1 MAEIPRPQRPT
12 PLPLSALARAVQAS
26 HSGPDVSVTGVALH
40 TGLVQPGDLFA
51 ALPGANRHG
60 IEFWPS
66 AVAAGATAVLTDAE
80 GAAVLPEETPRVVIE
95 APRSRLGAIAAEIY
109 GTSDIGS
116 MAIAAVTGTNGKT
129 STAFL
134 LDALM
139 RGLGWTTALSTTA
152 ERAVAGIPYKSTL
165 TTPEAPDIHAMLALA
180 KEQGV
185 RGLAIEISA
194 QALDKNRLDRVMVD
208 VAGFTNL
215 SHDHFEDF
223 GNMDNY
229 LAAKAELFTPERA
242 RTAVICVDTPWG
254 LALARGTTIP
264 YWTVGGSESE
274 GVKGRPHWRYA
285 ITAIEGDTTTFS
297 LSAPEGEAIELV
309 APIIG
314 EHMVANAALAAVMLI
329 LQGVMPT
336 ELARSMGPGTS
347 GIPVFVPGRVER
359 VSGPSGPQVFVDA
372 GRSEDAYR
380 ATLET
385 LRARTSGK
393 LVMVCGTSGNRDA
406 SKRPLMG
413 ATAARLADVVIVTDD
428 DPRREDP
435 AVIRAGLLQG
445 VASVEGSTW
454 FEIPDPSEAI
464 RRAISMVGEGDSVLW
479 SGPGSQNYRDIGGEK
494 VPYSARDEARAALRE
509 AGFAPE
515 HTDD

>member
-12 PLPLSALARAVQAS
+12 PLSIHSVANAVGAL
-26 HSGPDVSVTGVALH
+26 HHGPDVSVTGVALH

-60 IEFWPS
+60 IEFWP
-66 AVAAGATAVLTDAE
+66 AAEKAGATAVLTDAE
-80 GAAVLPEETPRVVIE
+80 GAAALPEETPRLVIDS
-95 APRSRLGAIAAEIY
+95 PRARLGEIAAEIY
-109 GTSDIGS
+109 GTGDIGS
-116 MAIAAVTGTNGKT
+116 MIVTAVTGTNGKT

-152 ERAVAGIPYKSTL
+152 ERAVAGVPYKSTL

-185 RGLAIEISA
+185 SGLAIEVSA
-194 QALDKNRLDRVMVD
+194 QALDKNRLDRVVAD

-229 LAAKAELFTPERA
+229 LAAKAALFTPVRA
-242 RTAVICVDTPWG
+242 RKAVICVDTPWG

-264 YWTVGGSESE
+264 FWTVGADRSE
-274 GVKGRPHWRYA
+274 GLDTAPHWRYS
-285 ITAIEGDTTTFS
+285 ITATVGDTTTFQ
-297 LSAPEGEAIELV
+297 LSSPEGEVIQLV

-314 EHMVANAALAAVMLI
+314 EHMVANAALATVMLI
-329 LQGVMPT
+329 LHGVAPT
-336 ELARSMGPGTS
+336 DLARTMGPGTP

-359 VSGPSGPQVFVDA
+359 VSGPTGPQVFVDA

-385 LRARTSGK
+385 LRSRTKGK

-413 ATAARLADVVIVTDD
+413 AMAATLADVVIVTDD

-435 AVIRAGLLQG
+435 AVIRAGLLDG
-445 VASVEGSTW
+445 VRSVEGSTW
-454 FEIPDPSEAI
+454 FEVPDPSEAI
-464 RRAISMVGEGDSVLW
+464 RRAISLVGEGDSVLW

-515 HTDD
+515 QPHD

>member
-12 PLPLSALARAVQAS
+12 PLSTLQLASTVNAL
-26 HSGPDVSVTGVALH
+26 HSGPDALVTGVALH

-60 IEFWPS
+60 IEFWPE
-66 AVAAGATAVLTDAE
+66 AATAGATAVLTDAA
-80 GAAVLPEETPRVVIE
+80 GASLLPEMTPTLVLE
-95 APRSRLGAIAAEIY
+95 DPRGHLGAIAAEIY
-109 GTSDIGS
+109 GTDDVGS

-152 ERAVAGIPYKSTL
+152 ERVVAGVAYTSTL

-180 KEQGV
+180 KEHGV
-185 RGLAIEISA
+185 SGLAIEVSA
-194 QALDKNRLDRVMVD
+194 QALEKNRLDRVMVD

-223 GNMDNY
+223 GTMDRY
-229 LAAKAELFTPERA
+229 LAAKAALFTPERSHK
-242 RTAVICVDTPWG
+242 AVICVDTSWG
-254 LALARGTTIP
+254 LALARQTSIP
-264 YWTVGGSESE
+264 FWTLGRAGSE
-274 GVKGRPHWRYA
+274 GVEGVPHWRYA
-285 ITAIEGDTTTFS
+285 ITGISGDTTMFS
-297 LSAPEGEAIELV
+297 VSGPEASAIEFSAPIM
-309 APIIG
+309 G

-329 LQGVMPT
+329 LQGVPPADM
-336 ELARSMGPGTS
+336 AAAMGPGTA

-359 VSGPSGPQVFVDA
+359 VSGPTGPQVFVDA

-385 LRARTSGK
+385 LRSRTTGK

-406 SKRPLMG
+406 TKRPLMG

-435 AVIRAGLLQG
+435 AVIRAGLLEG
-445 VASVEGSTW
+445 VRCVEGSVW

-464 RRAISMVGEGDSVLW
+464 RHAISLVGEGDSVLW
-479 SGPGSQNYRDIGGEK
+479 SGPGSQNYRDISGQK

-509 AGFAPE
+509 AGYAPE
-515 HTDD
+515 QPHG

>member
-12 PLPLSALARAVQAS
+12 PLSTSQLARAVNALQ
-26 HSGPDVSVTGVALH
+26 SGPDALVTGIALH

-60 IEFWPS
+60 IEFWAS
-66 AVAAGATAVLTDAE
+66 ATEAGATAVVTDAA
-80 GAAVLPEETPRVVIE
+80 GARLLPERTPGIVLE
-95 APRSRLGAIAAEIY
+95 NPRAHLGAIAAEIY
-109 GTSDIGS
+109 GTGDVGS

-139 RGLGWTTALSTTA
+139 RGLGWTSALSTTA
-152 ERAVAGIPYKSTL
+152 ERVVAGVAYTSTL

-185 RGLAIEISA
+185 SGLAIEVSA
-194 QALDKNRLDRVMVD
+194 QALEKNRLDGVKVD

-223 GNMDNY
+223 GNMDAY
-229 LAAKAELFTPERA
+229 LAAKSALFTPERSA
-242 RTAVICVDTPWG
+242 KAVICVDTSWG
-254 LALARGTTIP
+254 LALARRARVP
-264 YWTVGGSESE
+264 FWTLGGARSAGVGD
-274 GVKGRPHWRYA
+274 VPHWRYVIA
-285 ITAIEGDTTTFS
+285 GIQGDTTTFS
-297 LSAPEGEAIELV
+297 VSGPEGDAIELS

-329 LQGVMPT
+329 LQGVPPADMT
-336 ELARSMGPGTS
+336 KAMGPGTA

-359 VSGPSGPQVFVDA
+359 VSGPTGPEVFVDA

-385 LRARTSGK
+385 LRSRTKGK

-435 AVIRAGLLQG
+435 AVIRAGLLEG
-445 VASVEGSTW
+445 VRLVEGSVW
-454 FEIPDPSEAI
+454 YEIPDPSEAI
-464 RRAISMVGEGDSVLW
+464 RHAMSLVGEGDTVLW
-479 SGPGSQNYRDIGGEK
+479 SGPGSQNYRDIAGQK
-494 VPYSARDEARAALRE
+494 VPYSARDEARAALGE
-509 AGFAPE
+509 AGYAPE
-515 HTDD
+515 QPHG

>member
-12 PLPLSALARAVQAS
+12 PLTISALAEALGAL
-26 HSGPDVSVTGVALH
+26 HLGPDVSVTGVALH

-60 IEFWPS
+60 IEFWP
-66 AVAAGATAVLTDAE
+66 AAAEAGATALLTDAE
-80 GAAVLPEETPRVVIE
+80 GAARLPEETPRVVIAE
-95 APRSRLGAIAAEIY
+95 PRSRLGAVSAEIY
-109 GTSDIGS
+109 GTGDIGS
-116 MAIAAVTGTNGKT
+116 MATAAVTGTNGKT

-134 LDALM
+134 LEALM

-152 ERAVAGIPYKSTL
+152 ERAVAGVPYKSTL

-185 RGLAIEISA
+185 SGLAIEVSA
-194 QALDKNRLDRVMVD
+194 QALENNRLDRVMVD

-229 LAAKAELFTPERA
+229 LAAKAALFTPQRA
-242 RTAVICVDTPWG
+242 RKAVICVDTPWG

-264 YWTVGGSESE
+264 FWTVGATKSE
-274 GVKGRPHWRYA
+274 GLEGLPHWRYA
-285 ITAIEGDTTTFS
+285 ITSTVGDTTTFS
-297 LSAPEGEAIELV
+297 LSSPEGEVIELV

-314 EHMVANAALAAVMLI
+314 EHMVANAALAAAMLI
-329 LQGVMPT
+329 FQGVAPAD
-336 ELARSMGPGTS
+336 LVRAMGPGTP

-359 VSGPSGPQVFVDA
+359 VSGSTGPQVFVDA

-385 LRARTSGK
+385 LRMRTKGK

-406 SKRPLMG
+406 TKRPLMG
-413 ATAARLADVVIVTDD
+413 ATAATLADVVIVTDD

-435 AVIRAGLLQG
+435 AVIRAGLLEG
-445 VASVEGSTW
+445 VRSVKGSMW
-454 FEIPDPSEAI
+454 FEVPDPSEAI
-464 RRAISMVGEGDSVLW
+464 RQAISMVGEGDSVLW
-479 SGPGSQNYRDIGGEK
+479 SGPGSQNYRDIGGVK

-515 HTDD
+515 HPHD

>member
-1 MAEIPRPQRPT
+1 MAEIPRPQNPRA
-12 PLPLSALARAVQAS
+12 LSIAALAKAVDAIQA
-26 HSGPDVSVTGVALH
+26 GPDTEVTGVALH
-40 TGLVQPGDLFA
+40 TGLVQPGDLFV

-60 IEFWPS
+60 IEFWPH
-66 AVAAGATAVLTDAE
+66 ARDAGATAVLTD
-80 GAAVLPEETPRVVIE
+80 GAGASLLSDQTPRIVLE
-95 APRSRLGAIAAEIY
+95 APRARLGEIASEVYRTA
-109 GTSDIGS
+109 DIGDI
-116 MAIAAVTGTNGKT
+116 AIAAVTGTNGKT

-152 ERAVAGIPYKSTL
+152 ERAVAGVPYKSTL

-185 RGLAIEISA
+185 TGLAIEVSA

-223 GNMDNY
+223 GTMESY
-229 LAAKAELFTPERA
+229 LAAKAALFTPERS
-242 RTAVICVDTPWG
+242 RKAVICVDSSWG
-254 LALARGTTIP
+254 VALARQTVIP
-264 YWTVGGSESE
+264 FWTVGGAQSAGLE
-274 GVKGRPHWRYA
+274 GVPHWTYA
-285 ITAIEGDTTTFS
+285 ITGVQGDVTTWSLSSPGGETIE
-297 LSAPEGEAIELV
+297 LSAPIMGD
-309 APIIG
+309 
-314 EHMVANAALAAVMLI
+314 HMVANAALAAVMLI
-329 LQGVMPT
+329 AQGVTPA
-336 ELARSMGPGTS
+336 ELASAMGPGTP
-347 GIPVFVPGRVER
+347 GIPVFIPGRVER
-359 VSGPSGPQVFVDA
+359 VSGPRGPQVFVDA

-385 LRARTSGK
+385 VRQRTPGR

-435 AVIRAGLLQG
+435 AVIRAGLLEG
-445 VASVEGSTW
+445 VRSVEGSTW
-454 FEIPDPSEAI
+454 QEVPDPSEAI
-464 RRAISMVGEGDSVLW
+464 RLAVSMVGDGDSILW
-479 SGPGSQNYRDIGGEK
+479 SGPGSQNYRDIDGVK
-494 VPYSARDEARAALRE
+494 VPYSARDQARAALRE
-509 AGFAPE
+509 AGFEPE
-515 HTDD
+515 EPRG

>member
-12 PLPLSALARAVQAS
+12 PLPISALAQAVQALQL
-26 HSGPDVSVTGVALH
+26 GPDVPVTGVALH
-40 TGLVQPGDLFA
+40 TALIQPGDLFA

-66 AVAAGATAVLTDAE
+66 AADAGAAAVLTDAE
-80 GAAVLPEETPRVVIE
+80 GAAALPEETSRIVIE
-95 APRSRLGAIAAEIY
+95 APRSHLGSIAAEIY
-109 GTSDIGS
+109 GTSDIGA
-116 MAIAAVTGTNGKT
+116 MAIVAVTGTNGKT

-139 RGLGWTTALSTTA
+139 RGLGWATALSTTA
-152 ERAVAGIPYKSTL
+152 ERAVAGVPYKSTL
-165 TTPEAPDIHAMLALA
+165 TTPEAPDIHAMVALA

-185 RGLAIEISA
+185 SGLAIEVSA
-194 QALDKNRLDRVMVD
+194 QALEKNRLDRVMVD

-223 GNMDNY
+223 GDMNTY
-229 LAAKAELFTPERA
+229 LAAKAALFTPERA
-242 RTAVICVDTPWG
+242 RKAVICVDTPWG
-254 LALARGTTIP
+254 LDLARGTTIP
-264 YWTVGGSESE
+264 HWTVGGSESE
-274 GVKGRPHWRYA
+274 GVEGMPHWRYA

-297 LSAPEGEAIELV
+297 LRAPGGEDIELV

-329 LQGVMPT
+329 LHGVLPT
-336 ELARSMGPGTS
+336 ELARAMGPGTP

-385 LRARTSGK
+385 LRSRTSGK

-435 AVIRAGLLQG
+435 AVIRAGLLEG

-454 FEIPDPSEAI
+454 FEVPDPSEAI
-464 RRAISMVGEGDSVLW
+464 RQAISMVGEGDSVLW

-515 HTDD
+515 RTDG

>member
-1 MAEIPRPQRPT
+1 MAEIPRPRRPT
-12 PLPLSALARAVQAS
+12 PRSIQALAHAVGAN
-26 HSGPDVSVTGVALH
+26 HHGPDVSVTGLALH

-60 IEFWPS
+60 IEFWP
-66 AVAAGATAVLTDAE
+66 AAAEAGATAVLTDSE
-80 GAAVLPEETPRVVIE
+80 GADSLPEGTPQVVIE
-95 APRSRLGAIAAEIY
+95 APRARLGEIAAEIY
-109 GTSDIGS
+109 GTGDIGS
-116 MAIAAVTGTNGKT
+116 MMIAAVTGTNGKT

-152 ERAVAGIPYKSTL
+152 ERAVAGVPYKSTL

-185 RGLAIEISA
+185 SGLAIEVSA
-194 QALDKNRLDRVMVD
+194 QALDKNRLDRVMAD

-229 LAAKAELFTPERA
+229 LAAKAALFTPERA
-242 RTAVICVDTPWG
+242 KKAVICVDTRWG
-254 LALARGTTIP
+254 LALAQGASIP
-264 YWTVGGSESE
+264 FWTLGAEQSE
-274 GVKGRPHWRYA
+274 GLDTAPHWRYS
-285 ITAIEGDTTTFS
+285 ITATAGDTTTFS
-297 LSAPEGEAIELV
+297 LSSPEGEAIELL
-309 APIIG
+309 APILG

-329 LQGVMPT
+329 LHGVDPADL
-336 ELARSMGPGTS
+336 EAAMGPGTT
-347 GIPVFVPGRVER
+347 GIPVFVPGRIER
-359 VSGPSGPQVFVDA
+359 VSGPTGPQVFVDA

-385 LRARTSGK
+385 VRSRTKGR
-393 LVMVCGTSGNRDA
+393 LVMVCGTSGNRDP

-413 ATAARLADVVIVTDD
+413 ATAAKLADVVIVTDD

-435 AVIRAGLLQG
+435 AVIRAGLLEG
-445 VASVEGSTW
+445 VRSVEGATW

-464 RRAISMVGEGDSVLW
+464 RHAISMVGEGDSVLW

-494 VPYSARDEARAALRE
+494 VPYSARDEARAALSE
-509 AGFAPE
+509 AGFDPE
-515 HTDD
+515 QPRG

>member
-12 PLPLSALARAVQAS
+12 PLSIAALATAVGGL
-26 HSGPDVSVTGVALH
+26 HEGPDVSVTGIALH
-40 TGLVQPGDLFA
+40 TGLVQPGDLFV

-60 IEFWPS
+60 IDFW
-66 AVAAGATAVLTDAE
+66 ADAERAGATAVLTDPVGAGALSE
-80 GAAVLPEETPRVVIE
+80 GTPRIVLE
-95 APRSRLGAIAAEIY
+95 APRAHLGDVSAEVY
-109 GTSDIGS
+109 GTGDVGS
-116 MAIAAVTGTNGKT
+116 MVIAAVTGTNGKT

-152 ERAVAGIPYKSTL
+152 ERAVAGVAYKSTL

-180 KEQGV
+180 TEHGA
-185 RGLAIEISA
+185 RGLAIEVSA

-223 GNMDNY
+223 GNMENY
-229 LAAKAELFTPERA
+229 LAAKAALFTPERS
-242 RTAVICVDTPWG
+242 RKAVICVDTTWG
-254 LALARGTTIP
+254 LALAQRTAIPFWTI
-264 YWTVGGSESE
+264 GAAGSEGLE
-274 GVKGRPHWRYA
+274 TAPHWLYA
-285 ITAIEGDTTTFS
+285 ITGTAGDTTTFS
-297 LSAPEGEAIELV
+297 ITAPDGESFELE

-329 LQGVMPT
+329 AHGVTPI
-336 ELARSMGPGTS
+336 ELARAMGPGTP

-359 VSGPSGPQVFVDA
+359 VSGPNGPQVFVDA

-380 ATLET
+380 ATLT
-385 LRARTSGK
+385 TVRSRTTGK
-393 LVMVCGTSGNRDA
+393 VVMVCGTSGNRDA

-413 ATAARLADVVIVTDD
+413 ATAARLADIVIVTDD

-435 AVIRAGLLQG
+435 AVIRAGLLEG
-445 VASVEGSTW
+445 VCSVEGATW
-454 FEIPDPSEAI
+454 FEVPDPSDAI
-464 RRAISMVGEGDSVLW
+464 RQAISLVGEGDSVLW

-515 HTDD
+515 RTDG

>member
-12 PLPLSALARAVQAS
+12 PLSLEALARAVGA
-26 HSGPDVSVTGVALH
+26 HHLGPDVSVTGVALH

-60 IEFWPS
+60 IEFWP
-66 AVAAGATAVLTDAE
+66 AAANAGATAVITDAE
-80 GAAVLPEETPRVVIE
+80 GAASLPEETPRVVIE
-95 APRSRLGAIAAEIY
+95 SPRARLGDIAAEIY
-109 GTSDIGS
+109 GTGDIGS
-116 MAIAAVTGTNGKT
+116 MVIAAVTGTNGKT

-152 ERAVAGIPYKSTL
+152 ERAVAGVPYKSTL

-180 KEQGV
+180 TEQGV
-185 RGLAIEISA
+185 RGLAIEVSA
-194 QALDKNRLDRVMVD
+194 QALDKNRLDRVVAD

-229 LAAKAELFTPERA
+229 LAAKAALFTPLRA
-242 RTAVICVDTPWG
+242 RKAVICVDTPWG
-254 LALARGTTIP
+254 LALARGTSIP
-264 YWTVGGSESE
+264 FWTVGAGPSE
-274 GVKGRPHWRYA
+274 GIDNVPHWRYS
-285 ITAIEGDTTTFS
+285 ITRADGDTTTFS
-297 LSAPEGEAIELV
+297 LSSPEGEAIQLV
-309 APIIG
+309 APILG
-314 EHMVANAALAAVMLI
+314 EHMVANAALASVMLI
-329 LQGVMPT
+329 LQGLAPS
-336 ELARSMGPGTS
+336 ELERAMGPGTP
-347 GIPVFVPGRVER
+347 GIPVFIPGRVER
-359 VSGPSGPQVFVDA
+359 VSGPTGPQVFVDA

-380 ATLET
+380 ATLNT
-385 LRARTSGK
+385 VRARTSGK
-393 LVMVCGTSGNRDA
+393 IVMVCGTSGNRDA

-413 ATAARLADVVIVTDD
+413 ATAATLADIVIVTDD

-435 AVIRAGLLQG
+435 AVIRAGLLEG
-445 VASVEGSTW
+445 VRSIEGSTW

-464 RRAISMVGEGDSVLW
+464 RHAISLVGEGDSVLW

-509 AGFAPE
+509 AGFNAEQP
-515 HTDD
+515 HG

>member
-1 MAEIPRPQRPT
+1 MADIPRPQRPT
-12 PLPLSALARAVQAS
+12 PRSLQALADAVGAL
-26 HSGPDVSVTGVALH
+26 HHGPDVSVTGLALH
-40 TGLVQPGDLFA
+40 TGLVQPGDVFA

-60 IEFWPS
+60 IDFWP
-66 AVAAGATAVLTDAE
+66 AAMDAGATAVLTDAV
-80 GAAVLPEETPRVVIE
+80 GAASLPEGTPHVVLD
-95 APRSRLGAIAAEIY
+95 APRDRLGEIAAEIY
-109 GTSDIGS
+109 GTGDIGS
-116 MAIAAVTGTNGKT
+116 MMIAAVTGTNGKT

-152 ERAVAGIPYKSTL
+152 ERAVAGVPYKSTL

-185 RGLAIEISA
+185 SGLAIEVSA
-194 QALDKNRLDRVMVD
+194 QALDKNRLDRVVAD

-229 LAAKAELFTPERA
+229 LAAKAALFTQQRA
-242 RTAVICVDTPWG
+242 RKAVICVDTVWG
-254 LALARGTTIP
+254 LALARGTAIP
-264 YWTVGGSESE
+264 FWTLGASQSE
-274 GVKGRPHWRYA
+274 GLETAPHWRYSIIA
-285 ITAIEGDTTTFS
+285 TDADTTTFS
-297 LSAPEGEAIELV
+297 LISPEGEQILLV

-314 EHMVANAALAAVMLI
+314 EHMVANAALAAAMMIFL
-329 LQGVMPT
+329 GASPA
-336 ELARSMGPGTS
+336 ELERAMGPGTP
-347 GIPVFVPGRVER
+347 GIPVFVPGRIER

-385 LRARTSGK
+385 VRSRTTGK

-413 ATAARLADVVIVTDD
+413 ATAATLADVVIVTDD

-435 AVIRAGLLQG
+435 SVIRAGLLEG
-445 VASVEGSTW
+445 VRSVPGAVW
-454 FEIPDPSEAI
+454 FETPDPSEAI
-464 RRAISMVGEGDSVLW
+464 RQAISMVGEGDSVLW

-509 AGFAPE
+509 AGFDPE
-515 HTDD
+515 QPHG